1 MFAAELPTRIELRK
15 VELLIETEC
24 LKTECMEKSVH
35 AAAQTC
41 FVFCGAQQSRS
52 MPLVSMNLAHLKLA
66 GRYIDDEFLQASADK
81 VRTSITAL
89 LEDVSSMT
97 QQIHVKDTRV
107 KVTETRLIPMFPGDF
122 SSQVQLASNVWNVSE
137 RSTRRQRVRAATPS
151 CIAQRRAE
159 SVIPPW

>member
-1 MFAAELPTRIELRK
+1 MFAAELPKRIELRK

-41 FVFCGAQQSRS
+41 FVFCAQQSRS
-52 MPLVSMNLAHLKLA
+52 MPLVSMNLAYLKLA

-97 QQIHVKDTRV
+97 QQIHVKDAQ
-107 KVTETRLIPMFPGDF
+107 KP
-122 SSQVQLASNVWNVSE
+122 SQHRNREHL
-137 RSTRRQRVRAATPS
+137 
-151 CIAQRRAE
+151 
-159 SVIPPW
+159 